1 MAHVEDISVRYEAVP
16 HLILQT
22 CSTKIHKRAVSKEIV
37 VQHAKKAL
45 CLSRMV
51 TAVGL
56 GQVNSSPVGT
66 GLAFT
71 ELDSIPKEQNSG
83 LSNPW
88 GAASTGQVS
97 PLWTLDCS

>member
-71 ELDSIPKEQNSG
+71 ELDSRDTTIMHLFNR
-83 LSNPW
+83 
-88 GAASTGQVS
+88 
-97 PLWTLDCS
+97 CS